1 MVDQGLP
8 QLVASLKSR
17 ISMYTVDRLKGII
30 QGFNEHCGS
39 NLNRTGKKS
48 ELQEK
53 LKAQLDQWEATNST
67 VSIANAK
74 KVLDHI
80 DTNGTQSPF
89 FEVEQHVS
97 AVTPCPESLHMQD
110 RKTIYFDFSLTAE
123 QREKLS
129 ATGTAYQLRLYCT
142 SSTFYTAP
150 TAFRPSPVNNPC
162 PMEFPN
168 TCEIRVNNTNL
179 HAQTK
184 GLKKKPGTAPPANL
198 GPSVRMGANNKVEML
213 YCNQNPVQGQP
224 PNNRKYFVQVN
235 LVKATTPDQLVQILR
250 KGKYRSKEEIL
261 MKMRQNVDDDDEI
274 EAGPQKL
281 SLKCPLSY
289 TRIEV
294 PIRSSACPHPAC
306 FDADSWYSMMEVTT
320 TWQCPICEKT
330 LNLDEMI
337 VDGYFDNILKTT
349 DEDVEDVIVE
359 SNGEWHTQ
367 DGKYHSSGWVRPAT
381 DPAATR
387 VASTS
392 TSSSITMRSPE
403 SIPTLANGYDKG
415 HVNSVPHVQ
424 PRRTSSFHTAAEE
437 IVLDSDE
444 DEAGAPVIPSATALR
459 PPLTQERSTG
469 GGGGD
474 DVIDLTLSD
483 SEDEAPLAATVGKRK
498 ERSPT
503 DGSTAASDSSKRMR
517 YEPPPP
523 PGAWRDTGGG
533 SSTGSGYRSW
543 APSNGTA
550 ASTPNGYSGA
560 SSASSSTYG
569 MRSSSSTYPPPPPS
583 ASANSLSFLPS
594 VHRPPSNSYGGPSA
608 YNVSPP
614 SNALPSPSINSSSPN
629 VNSPP
634 LPAPPG
640 NYRPDNGAIILPP
653 LHFNA
658 NSNPRLPAL
667 SSPLPNTPISPRTFP
682 PPHRPPGPAWRA
694 PPSPERDIYPRQNER
709 W

>member
-1 MVDQGLP
+1 
-8 QLVASLKSR
+8 
-17 ISMYTVDRLKGII
+17 MYTVDRLKGII

-53 LKAQLDQWEATNST
+53 LKAQLDQWEAANST

-80 DTNGTQSPF
+80 DTNGTYNATQLIPTLHTPTPLMKRNPLPQTP
-89 FEVEQHVS
+89 VDGAS
-97 AVTPCPESLHMQD
+97 AHPS
-110 RKTIYFDFSLTAE
+110 
-123 QREKLS
+123 S
-129 ATGTAYQLRLYCT
+129 AGPSNGRASTAYQLRLYCT
-142 SSTFYTAP
+142 SSNFYTAP
-150 TAFRPSPVNNPC
+150 TAFRPSPVNGPC
-162 PMEFPN
+162 PIEFPN

-198 GPSVRMGANNKVEML
+198 GTSVRTAPGAINKVEIL

-235 LVKATTPDQLVQILR
+235 LVKATSPEQLVEILR
-250 KGKYRSKEEIL
+250 KGKYKPKEEIL

-289 TRIEV
+289 TRIEI
-294 PIRSSACPHPAC
+294 PIRSSACPHPSC
-306 FDADSWYSMMEVTT
+306 FDATSWYGMMEVTT

-349 DEDVEDVIVE
+349 DEDVEDVILE

-367 DGKYHSSGWVRPAT
+367 DGKYHSQGWVRPAT
-381 DPAATR
+381 DPSATR

-392 TSSSITMRSPE
+392 TSSSATIQSPE
-403 SIPTLANGYDKG
+403 SKPVIPNGYDKS
-415 HVNSVPHVQ
+415 HFSPVSHIP

-437 IVLDSDE
+437 IILDSDD
-444 DEAGAPVIPSATALR
+444 DEPGAPVIPSATALR
-459 PPLTQERSTG
+459 PPLTQERSSG

-517 YEPPPP
+517 YEPSA
-523 PGAWRDTGGG
+523 PGAWREPGGG
-533 SSTGSGYRSW
+533 SSTTGNGYRSW
-543 APSNGTA
+543 GSNGTGG
-550 ASTPNGYSGA
+550 STPSGYSG
-560 SSASSSTYG
+560 SVSGSSSNYG
-569 MRSSSSTYPPPPPS
+569 VRSASSTYPPPS
-583 ASANSLSFLPS
+583 APANTLSFLPN
-594 VHRPPSNSYGGPSA
+594 VQLPPPNSYGGHSA

-634 LPAPPG
+634 LPPPPG
-640 NYRPDNGAIILPP
+640 SYRQDNGAIRLPP
-653 LHFNA
+653 LHFNG

-667 SSPLPNTPISPRTFP
+667 PSGPISPRAFP
-682 PPHRPPGPAWRA
+682 PPHRPQSWRA
-694 PPSPERDIYPRQNER
+694 PPSPERDTYQRQNER

>member
-8 QLVASLKSR
+8 PLVSSLKTR

-53 LKAQLDQWEATNST
+53 LKAQLDQWEAANST

-80 DTNGTQSPF
+80 DTNGTS
-89 FEVEQHVS
+89 
-97 AVTPCPESLHMQD
+97 
-110 RKTIYFDFSLTAE
+110 
-123 QREKLS
+123 
-129 ATGTAYQLRLYCT
+129 AYQLRLYCT
-142 SSTFYTAP
+142 SSNFYTAP
-150 TAFRPSPVNNPC
+150 TAFRPSPVNGPC
-162 PMEFPN
+162 LMEFPN

-198 GPSVRMGANNKVEML
+198 GNSVRTTPGTINKVEML

-235 LVKATTPDQLVQILR
+235 LVKATSPDQLVERLR
-250 KGKYRSKEEIL
+250 KGKYKPKEEIL
-261 MKMRQNVDDDDEI
+261 LKMRQNVDDDDEI

-289 TRIEV
+289 TRIEI
-294 PIRSSACPHPAC
+294 PIRSSACPHPSC
-306 FDADSWYSMMEVTT
+306 FDASSWYGMMEVTT

-330 LNLDEMI
+330 LNLDEMM
-337 VDGYFDNILKTT
+337 VDGYFDDILKTT

-367 DGKYHSSGWVRPAT
+367 DGKYHSQGWVRPAT
-381 DPAATR
+381 DPSASR

-392 TSSSITMRSPE
+392 TSSSATIQSPE
-403 SIPTLANGYDKG
+403 SKPIIHNGYDKS
-415 HVNSVPHVQ
+415 HFSPVSHIP

-437 IVLDSDE
+437 IILDSDD
-444 DEAGAPVIPSATALR
+444 DEPGAPVIPSATALR

-469 GGGGD
+469 GDGD

-517 YEPPPP
+517 YEPPA
-523 PGAWRDTGGG
+523 PGGWREPGGG
-533 SSTGSGYRSW
+533 SSNGNGYRSW
-543 APSNGTA
+543 GSNGTGG
-550 ASTPNGYSGA
+550 STPSGYSG
-560 SSASSSTYG
+560 SVSGSSSNYG
-569 MRSSSSTYPPPPPS
+569 ARSASSTYPPPS
-583 ASANSLSFLPS
+583 APANTLSFLPT
-594 VHRPPSNSYGGPSA
+594 VQLPPPGSYGGHSA

-614 SNALPSPSINSSSPN
+614 SNALPSPSINSSSPI

-634 LPAPPG
+634 LPPPPG
-640 NYRPDNGAIILPP
+640 SYRQDNGGIRLPP
-653 LHFNA
+653 LHFNG

-667 SSPLPNTPISPRTFP
+667 PNGPISPRAFP
-682 PPHRPPGPAWRA
+682 PPHRPQSWRA
-694 PPSPERDIYPRQNER
+694 PPSPERDTYQRQNER